1 MNRLDF
7 IKKIGLATVGLPL
20 LSSFG
25 LPEAYL
31 SVEDQVERE
40 KLDLN
45 LYKEME
51 GKNYIIKPNGNI
63 IHSMSKGDPSV
74 YYEIINE
81 YPYYQIYR
89 EFYPDD
95 YLKCKQHILDNVN
108 FGKSI
113 YYDKNGKLTIVN
125 EDKKFGKIKIDFIM
139 KFLERNGMIDL
150 KTGKGWYDLTDL
162 SFSYDLSFDMIEG
175 EKFWIVTKKYGVR
188 YDSKIHGISK
198 HIPPTYLPITW
209 YIDGETGQVYTEEE
223 FENRNKS
230 PKTTRTF

>member
-1 MNRLDF
+1 MKRLDF

-25 LPEAYL
+25 LSNAYL
-31 SVEDQVERE
+31 PIADQEERE

-63 IHSMSKGDPSV
+63 IYSLGPDF
-74 YYEIINE
+74 YYEYTSK
-81 YPYYQIYR
+81 YPYYQIVR
-89 EFYPDD
+89 TFYPNNL
-95 YLKCKQHILDNVN
+95 LKDKSYCLDLVN
-108 FGKSI
+108 FGKTLH
-113 YYDKNGKLTIVN
+113 YDEKGKLAVID
-125 EDKKFGKIKIDFIM
+125 EDKKFGKIKIDFIL
-139 KFLERNGMIDL
+139 KFMEKKGLINL
-150 KTGKGWYDLTDL
+150 KTGKGG
-162 SFSYDLSFDMIEG
+162 FDFKSG
-175 EKFWIVTKKYGVR
+175 RKYWVVTNPSSVFIK
-188 YDSKIHGISK
+188 DSHSRFPYKDQN
-198 HIPPTYLPITW
+198 W

>member
-1 MNRLDF
+1 MKRLEF

-25 LPEAYL
+25 LPKECL
-31 SVEDQVERE
+31 SVTDQVERE

-63 IHSMSKGDPSV
+63 IYSLGPDF
-74 YYEIINE
+74 YYEYTSK
-81 YPYYQIYR
+81 YPYYQIVR
-89 EFYPDD
+89 TFYPDNL
-95 YLKCKQHILDNVN
+95 LKDKSYCLDLVN
-108 FGKSI
+108 FGKTLH
-113 YYDKNGKLTIVN
+113 YDEKGKLTVID
-125 EDKKFGKIKIDFIM
+125 EDKKFGKIKIDFIL
-139 KFLERNGMIDL
+139 KFMEKKGLINL
-150 KTGKGWYDLTDL
+150 KTGKGGFGFESGNISYRLTFGDLGIKGGRK
-162 SFSYDLSFDMIEG
+162 Y
-175 EKFWIVTKKYGVR
+175 WVVTNPSSVFIK
-188 YDSKIHGISK
+188 DSHSRFPYKDQN
-198 HIPPTYLPITW
+198 W